1 MSDKE
6 IFAANLK
13 RLIDSSPL
21 SRREVAERAG
31 VSYGTLG
38 RWLQAGLQ
46 KPDQRSRKPLQKIC
60 RLFHVQL
67 TDLWADH
74 RESQS
79 DLYAQ
84 KVKEMLDLWE
94 ELGLDYDSV
103 AGWID
108 QWYTAAHVA
117 QRFRR
122 QEPDLTEIVAKV
134 KSLETDGELQMYLE
148 ELLREWDLDE
158 TNSYKR
164 LIETTQ
170 RFLVALIPHDPEQLG
185 LWFKEVHARRWA
197 RLLSSK
203 KLDNE
208 GELIAFVRH
217 MMAEGLSAYEAYEGL
232 IRLSNESE
240 PEKPRKKKATV
251 LTEGRGR
258 DRAKRPRIE
267 SWQL

>member
-1 MSDKE
+1 MSQKE
-6 IFAANLK
+6 IFAGNLK
-13 RLIDSSPL
+13 RLVDSSPL

-38 RWLQAGLQ
+38 RWLQVGLE

-60 RLFHVQL
+60 RLFRVQL
-67 TDLWADH
+67 KDLWADYRDSH
-74 RESQS
+74 SE
-79 DLYAQ
+79 LYAQ

-122 QEPDLTEIVAKV
+122 QEPDLTEIVAQV
-134 KSLETDGELQMYLE
+134 KSLETDGEVQMYLE
-148 ELLREWDLDE
+148 ELLREWNLDE
-158 TNSYKR
+158 AGSYKR

-170 RFLVALIPHDPEQLG
+170 RFLAALIPHDPEQLG
-185 LWFKEVHARRWA
+185 LWFKEVHSRRWT
-197 RLLSSK
+197 RLLDTG

-217 MMAEGLSAYEAYEGL
+217 MMAEGLSAHEAYEGL
-232 IRLSNESE
+232 IRLSNESV
-240 PEKPRKKKATV
+240 PDTPRKKRATV
-251 LTEGRGR
+251 STEERG
-258 DRAKRPRIE
+258 RAKRSRVK
-267 SWQL
+267 SWQF

>member
-21 SRREVAERAG
+21 TRREVAERAG

-38 RWLQAGLQ
+38 RWLQTGLL

-60 RLFHVQL
+60 RLFQVQL
-67 TDLWADH
+67 KDLWEEQ

-94 ELGLDYDSV
+94 ELGLDYDAV

-108 QWYTAAHVA
+108 QWHTAAQVA

-134 KSLETDGELQMYLE
+134 KSLEDDGEVQMYLE

-158 TNSYKR
+158 ANSYKR

-170 RFLVALIPHDPEQLG
+170 RFLAALLPHEPEQLG
-185 LWFKEVHARRWA
+185 RWFMEVHVRRWD
-197 RLLSSK
+197 RLLDSG

-217 MMAEGLSAYEAYEGL
+217 MMAEGLSVLEAYEGL

-240 PEKPRKKKATV
+240 PERPRKRKAAV
-251 LTEGRGR
+251 VAEPKGRGR
-258 DRAKRPRIE
+258 TRRPNIK
-267 SWQL
+267 SWRL

>member
-1 MSDKE
+1 MSEKE

-13 RLIDSSPL
+13 RLIESSPL
-21 SRREVAERAG
+21 SRREVAKRAG
-31 VSYGTLG
+31 VGYGTLG
-38 RWLQAGLQ
+38 RWLQTGLQ
-46 KPDQRSRKPLQKIC
+46 KPDQRSKKPLQKIC

-67 TDLWADH
+67 TDLWADA

-79 DLYAQ
+79 DQYAQ

-94 ELGLDYDSV
+94 ALEMDYDGV

-122 QEPDLTEIVAKV
+122 QEPDLTEIVAKI
-134 KSLETDGELQMYLE
+134 KSLETDGDVQMYLE
-148 ELLREWDLDE
+148 GLLREWNLDE
-158 TNSYKR
+158 ANSYKR

-170 RFLVALIPHDPEQLG
+170 RFLAALIPHDPEQLG
-185 LWFKEVHARRWA
+185 RWFMDVHFRRWD
-197 RLLSSK
+197 RMLSSG

-232 IRLSNESE
+232 IRLSSESGSE
-240 PEKPRKKKATV
+240 TPRKKKPEV
-251 LTEGRGR
+251 VTEERSR
-258 DRAKRPRIE
+258 TKRPRPK
-267 SWQL
+267 SWHF